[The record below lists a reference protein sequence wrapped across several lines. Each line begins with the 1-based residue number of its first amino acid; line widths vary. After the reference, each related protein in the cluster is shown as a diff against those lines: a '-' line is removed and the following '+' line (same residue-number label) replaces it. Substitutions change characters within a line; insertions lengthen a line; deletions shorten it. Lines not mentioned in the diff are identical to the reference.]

1 MNKINNLQL
10 INTNNFNGITCDVFA
25 DGNKIYMT
33 RSQIGKALEYISPN
47 DSIRRIHERHANR
60 INKYCVSIE
69 QTDLPLKQGW
79 VKLTEGAKQAKQ
91 NDSSVLAAQDYSDSQ
106 IVYLYSQRGIM
117 EICRW
122 SRQPLADKFMD
133 WVWDI
138 IEAYRD
144 GSLVPYSTDEHVVT
158 DVMSQEQIEKLID
171 DKLEQFK
178 TNELSQLKEKVMAL
192 PESDSNSD
200 VSHVTNAVP
209 VIPSTM
215 QEPIDV
221 VRSIIKPLAIAL
233 NDNTNGYN
241 STFRNVYD
249 AMGVSWATRLTRYK
263 NKHHNKNK
271 PSKMKLIATD
281 PKLFKLYVQTVNAML
296 AKVK

>member
-1 MNKINNLQL
+1 MNKINSLQL
-10 INTNNFNGITCDVFA
+10 INTNDFNGIICDVFA

-33 RSQIGKALEYISPN
+33 RSQIGQALGYSNPQKAIQKIHLTHKDRIE
-47 DSIRRIHERHANR
+47 DLCIRVE
-60 INKYCVSIE
+60 V
-69 QTDLPLKQGW
+69 KQFPYPQNGGGDYPRSGGGGN
-79 VKLTEGAKQAKQ
+79 TEIIYY
-91 NDSSVLAAQDYSDSQ
+91 N
-106 IVYLYSQRGIM
+106 QRGIM

-144 GSLVPYSTDEHVVT
+144 GSLVPYSTNEHVVT

-178 TNELSQLKEKVMAL
+178 TNELSQLKERVMAL

-241 STFRNVYD
+241 STFRNVYN

>member
-1 MNKINNLQL
+1 MKDLTI
-10 INTNNFNGITCDVFA
+10 ISTPMFNDQPYDVYS
-25 DGNKIYMT
+25 DGNRIYMT
-33 RSQIGKALEYISPN
+33 RQQIGRALEYRDPQKAIDNIHAKHSHRLNSIS
-47 DSIRRIHERHANR
+47 
-60 INKYCVSIE
+60 V
-69 QTDLPLKQGW
+69 PLKTRATDG
-79 VKLTEGAKQAKQ
+79 KMYNT
-91 NDSSVLAAQDYSDSQ
+91 
-106 IVYLYSQRGIM
+106 ILYSQRGIM

-178 TNELSQLKEKVMAL
+178 TNELSQLKERVMAL